1 MATNGM
7 LQQQASEGTTYAPG
21 RVVSVDMLRGLTI
34 ALMILVNDP
43 GDWEHLFRQL
53 DHAAWN
59 GWTLTD
65 LVFPTFLFLM
75 GVAMVFSM
83 DARSARGDGR
93 WMLAG
98 KIVSRAAKIFAL
110 DLILTFFPAMHWMR
124 LRFYGVLTRI
134 ALCYLI
140 AGLILLAT
148 KRVRVLAA
156 IVAALLVGY
165 WVLLRWVPVPGAG
178 MPVRDIPLL
187 DPVMNWTSWIDRG
200 VVAFTQHWLHT
211 GRLYKT
217 VRDPEGLLSTLPAVA
232 TTLLGVLTGF
242 WMRSAAHEGGGEV
255 ARMRMRRIQ
264 WMLAI
269 AGIVG
274 IAMGE
279 LWGIWF
285 PINKN
290 LWTSSYVVLTA
301 GVAAVALAACSWLVD
316 GRSQPW
322 PRWLRVATWPWVIY
336 GSNAIAAFVISEAL
350 VKTMIFIKLTDKD
363 GHKHSLW
370 QLSYDDVFARWGS
383 NEWTS
388 LAFAVTFV
396 IVCFVPI
403 WLLWRKRIFLK
414 V

>member
-1 MATNGM
+1 MAASST
-7 LQQQASEGTTYAPG
+7 LPQQAGETTREAPG
-21 RVVSVDMLRGLTI
+21 RVVSVDLLRGLTV

-53 DHAAWN
+53 DHSPWN

-83 DARSARGDGR
+83 DARAARGDGR
-93 WMLAG
+93 WTRAG
-98 KIVSRAAKIFAL
+98 KIVSRAAKIFAI
-110 DLILTFFPAMHWMR
+110 DLILTYFPGMHWTR

-156 IVAALLVGY
+156 IVAALLIGY
-165 WVLLRWVPVPGAG
+165 WVLMRWVPVPGAG
-178 MPVRDIPLL
+178 MPGRDIPLL
-187 DPVMNWTSWIDRG
+187 HPVMNLTSWIDRE
-200 VVAFTQHWLHT
+200 VVVFTQRWLHM

-217 VRDPEGLLSTLPAVA
+217 VYDPEGLLSTLPAVA

-242 WMRSAAHEGGGEV
+242 WMQRISQEGLGERARLRMRNTQKLLALAGLVGVVAGEV
-255 ARMRMRRIQ
+255 
-264 WMLAI
+264 
-269 AGIVG
+269 
-274 IAMGE
+274 
-279 LWGIWF
+279 WGIWF

-290 LWTSSYVVLTA
+290 LWTSSYVLLTA
-301 GVAAVALAACSWLVD
+301 GVAALALAGCSWLVD
-316 GRSQPW
+316 GRAKPW
-322 PRWLRVATWPWVIY
+322 PRWMQIATWPWVVF
-336 GSNAIAAFVISEAL
+336 GSNAIAAYVISEAL
-350 VKTMIFIKLTDKD
+350 VKAMIAIKIADAD
-363 GHKHSLW
+363 GDRHSLW
-370 QLSYDDVFARWGS
+370 QLSYDNGFARWGS

-388 LAFAVTFV
+388 LAFALTYLA
-396 IVCFVPI
+396 ICFLPI
-403 WLLWRKRIFLK
+403 WWLWRKRIFLK

>member
-1 MATNGM
+1 
-7 LQQQASEGTTYAPG
+7 
-21 RVVSVDMLRGLTI
+21 
-34 ALMILVNDP
+34 
-43 GDWEHLFRQL
+43 
-53 DHAAWN
+53 
-59 GWTLTD
+59 
-65 LVFPTFLFLM
+65 
-75 GVAMVFSM
+75 
-83 DARSARGDGR
+83 
-93 WMLAG
+93 
-98 KIVSRAAKIFAL
+98 
-110 DLILTFFPAMHWMR
+110 
-124 LRFYGVLTRI
+124 
-134 ALCYLI
+134 
-140 AGLILLAT
+140 
-148 KRVRVLAA
+148 
-156 IVAALLVGY
+156 
-165 WVLLRWVPVPGAG
+165 
-178 MPVRDIPLL
+178 
-187 DPVMNWTSWIDRG
+187 
-200 VVAFTQHWLHT
+200 
-211 GRLYKT
+211 
-217 VRDPEGLLSTLPAVA
+217 
-232 TTLLGVLTGF
+232 
-242 WMRSAAHEGGGEV
+242 
-255 ARMRMRRIQ
+255 
-264 WMLAI
+264 MLAI